1 VYSATTKATC
11 GMKVFFDCEFTGLH
25 QHTTLISIGLVSED
39 GRTFYA
45 EANDYNKGQITDWL
59 RNNVLTHLQFSQ
71 NANESLPRIDLEHHA
86 MKGTRSQ
93 VAFSV
98 AQWLAQWELVEMWG
112 DCLAYDWVLFCQ
124 LWGGGAECLPKNVSY
139 IPFDL
144 ATLLAV
150 AGVDPDVSRTE
161 YAGFSIPSE
170 ALPRHNALFDAK
182 VLRACY
188 ERVMASGAWSSD
200 KG

>member
-1 VYSATTKATC
+1 
-11 GMKVFFDCEFTGLH
+11 MKVFFDCEFTGLH

-59 RNNVLTHLQFSQ
+59 RDNVIALLRFDETVW
-71 NANESLPRIDLEHHA
+71 ESLPKLDLEHHI
-86 MKGTRSQ
+86 MKGSRSQ
-93 VAFSV
+93 IAK
-98 AQWLAQWELVEMWG
+98 ALMAWLVQWEQVEMWG

-124 LWGGGAECLPKNVSY
+124 LFGGGAECLQQANVSY

-150 AGVDPDVSRTE
+150 AGVDPDVNRTE
-161 YAGFSIPSE
+161 YAGFSFPSVV
-170 ALPRHNALFDAK
+170 LSRHNALFDAK